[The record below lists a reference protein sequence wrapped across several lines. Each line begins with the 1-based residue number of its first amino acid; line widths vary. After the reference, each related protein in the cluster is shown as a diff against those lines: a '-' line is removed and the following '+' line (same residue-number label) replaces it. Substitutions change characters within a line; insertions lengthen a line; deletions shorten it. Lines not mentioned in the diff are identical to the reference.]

1 MSWTV
6 VGVFSVLGAITVM
19 SIVLCVCFY
28 FKNKNKKKQHAFG
41 IKKSYFKVSD
51 KYQEPIRGAL
61 KSDNTADSAV
71 RRGLPSFTEMTCWYD
86 DSTKIFFSE
95 KYYSHHEFPFFRTE
109 SPNQKIRLMSPIPP
123 KAITWRKVLAPL
135 GTKAHRAILCRPMDQ
150 QLLQMNTRKGSLS

>member
-1 MSWTV
+1 
-6 VGVFSVLGAITVM
+6 M

-71 RRGLPSFTEMTCWYD
+71 RRGLPSFTEMTC
-86 DSTKIFFSE
+86 
-95 KYYSHHEFPFFRTE
+95 
-109 SPNQKIRLMSPIPP
+109 
-123 KAITWRKVLAPL
+123 
-135 GTKAHRAILCRPMDQ
+135 
-150 QLLQMNTRKGSLS
+150 